1 MAINLVET
9 EKQKFIFTG
18 RTDRC
23 AWEVKRIISG

>member
-1 MAINLVET
+1 MSFIIYKL

-23 AWEVKRIISG
+23 AREVKRTISE